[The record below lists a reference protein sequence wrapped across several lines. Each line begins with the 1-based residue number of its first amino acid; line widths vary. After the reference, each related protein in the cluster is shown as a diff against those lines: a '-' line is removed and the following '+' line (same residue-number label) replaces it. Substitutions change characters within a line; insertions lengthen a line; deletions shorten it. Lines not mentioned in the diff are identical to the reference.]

1 MEDASYNSN
10 YQFVQRIFQIFKEL
24 DLTELEKDIKKA
36 INLDDKSK
44 TQFVKSFLKKYAKL
58 KIDGPI
64 GKQILTEIIQKLV
77 NTKQDFASLMEIYMA
92 TDDELKAEV
101 LRHHFILK
109 EKKLEKVQNGDT
121 SDTIFVKFGISFSCL
136 YDDESYYNKFIKG
149 ILRYFRLIFKENYLY
164 EYIKYDYF
172 KNLNEFKY
180 YRDNSSSLGYSLKNM
195 LLDIERVIFEHTN
208 EEVNKNPEI
217 PENKMTKPKFGVLQI
232 RAHLL
237 KNKEITSIYDK
248 CKNNDEILI
257 EIGKFID
264 KEKNNNNELYENLVI
279 L

>member
-24 DLTELEKDIKKA
+24 DLTELDNDIKKA
-36 INLDDKSK
+36 LNLDDKS
-44 TQFVKSFLKKYAKL
+44 
-58 KIDGPI
+58 
-64 GKQILTEIIQKLV
+64 KQILTEIIQKLV
-77 NTKQDFASLMEIYMA
+77 NIKQDFASLMEIYMA

-136 YDDESYYNKFIKG
+136 YDEESYYNKFIKG

-217 PENKMTKPKFGVLQI
+217 PENKMT
-232 RAHLL
+232 
-237 KNKEITSIYDK
+237 
-248 CKNNDEILI
+248 
-257 EIGKFID
+257 
-264 KEKNNNNELYENLVI
+264 
-279 L
+279 

>member
-24 DLTELEKDIKKA
+24 DLTELDNDIKKA
-36 INLDDKSK
+36 LNLDDKSK

-92 TDDELKAEV
+92 TDDELKAEA

-136 YDDESYYNKFIKG
+136 FDEESYYNKFIKG

-172 KNLNEFKY
+172 KNLNEF
-180 YRDNSSSLGYSLKNM
+180 N
-195 LLDIERVIFEHTN
+195 I
-208 EEVNKNPEI
+208 
-217 PENKMTKPKFGVLQI
+217 
-232 RAHLL
+232 
-237 KNKEITSIYDK
+237 
-248 CKNNDEILI
+248 I
-257 EIGKFID
+257 EIIAHH
-264 KEKNNNNELYENLVI
+264 
-279 L
+279 

>member
-1 MEDASYNSN
+1 M
-10 YQFVQRIFQIFKEL
+10 
-24 DLTELEKDIKKA
+24 
-36 INLDDKSK
+36 
-44 TQFVKSFLKKYAKL
+44 

-121 SDTIFVKFGISFSCL
+121 SDTIFVKFWISFSCL
-136 YDDESYYNKFIKG
+136 FDEESYYNKFIKG

-172 KNLNEFKY
+172 KNLNEF
-180 YRDNSSSLGYSLKNM
+180 N
-195 LLDIERVIFEHTN
+195 I
-208 EEVNKNPEI
+208 
-217 PENKMTKPKFGVLQI
+217 
-232 RAHLL
+232 
-237 KNKEITSIYDK
+237 
-248 CKNNDEILI
+248 I
-257 EIGKFID
+257 EIITHH
-264 KEKNNNNELYENLVI
+264 
-279 L
+279 